1 MAPRRSGRNGA
12 ALKPASN
19 AADEKKKEEIRGML
33 DFEAEKKAYAR
44 IESEAEWRNGLG
56 EGDYLDAV
64 TTYKTPAS
72 P

>member
-1 MAPRRSGRNGA
+1 
-12 ALKPASN
+12 
-19 AADEKKKEEIRGML
+19 ML

-44 IESEAEWRNGLG
+44 IESEAEWRNSLA